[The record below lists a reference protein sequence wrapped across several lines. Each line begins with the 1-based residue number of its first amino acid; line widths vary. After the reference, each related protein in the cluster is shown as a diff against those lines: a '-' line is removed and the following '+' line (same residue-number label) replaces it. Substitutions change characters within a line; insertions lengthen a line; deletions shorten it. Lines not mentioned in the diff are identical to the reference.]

1 MEKTKVVEVLIS
13 EGEMK
18 MVRNLDPLP
27 GTPCYGRHFLD
38 DSYLI

>member
-1 MEKTKVVEVLIS
+1 LIR

-18 MVRNLDPLP
+18 VAGDLGPLP

-38 DSYLI
+38 DSYLIQ

>member
-1 MEKTKVVEVLIS
+1 MEKTKVVEVLIR

-18 MVRNLDPLP
+18 VARDLGLLP

-38 DSYLI
+38 DSY